1 VKPEN
6 TMTDKRIK
14 NAISRRQLGG
24 WAAGGLAAGLLPL
37 TGRAD
42 DDESGSG
49 GSSSTLSLAVTGLA
63 GKQVVVCGG
72 GMAGMTVAKCLRLWG
87 GSGDQVTRVEP
98 DALYTSS
105 IMSKLVLNGSRNIA
119 SLQFTRD
126 ALSTR
131 YGVVRKAASLVAVD
145 ALAHKVTLSDHTE
158 LGNDRRVL
166 APVVSFDDAYGL
178 TQADY
183 DTRTPGARALKPR
196 CCAAR
201 WSPRAMATPS

>member
-14 NAISRRQLGG
+14 NAISRRQLVG

-37 TGRAD
+37 TGWAD

-49 GSSSTLSLAVTGLA
+49 SSSATPSLANTGLV
-63 GKQVVVCGG
+63 GKRVVVCGG
-72 GMAGMTVAKCLRLWG
+72 GMAGMTVAKYLRFWG
-87 GSGDQVTRVEP
+87 GSGVQVTLVEP

-105 IMSKLVLNGSRNIA
+105 IMSNLVLNGSRSIA

-126 ALSTR
+126 ALSSR
-131 YGVVRKAASLVAVD
+131 YGVVRKAASVA
-145 ALAHKVTLSDHTE
+145 AINAGARTVTLSDKTV
-158 LGNDRRVL
+158 LGYDRLVL
-166 APVVSFDDAYGL
+166 APGVSFDDAYGL

-183 DTRTPGARALKPR
+183 DTRTPHAWRAG
-196 CCAAR
+196 
-201 WSPRAMATPS
+201 T